1 MASIYRVQLQ
11 IYTGDWKNIQAELSK
26 IIKQYYLPLNM
37 RLFEVTI
44 KASNIGEDVI
54 QDYKQCDQD
63 DDDDDAKQHHTNPEI
78 QKQR

>member
-1 MASIYRVQLQ
+1 M
-11 IYTGDWKNIQAELSK
+11 W
-26 IIKQYYLPLNM
+26 
-37 RLFEVTI
+37 LFEVTI

-63 DDDDDAKQHHTNPEI
+63 DDDDAKLHHTNPEI